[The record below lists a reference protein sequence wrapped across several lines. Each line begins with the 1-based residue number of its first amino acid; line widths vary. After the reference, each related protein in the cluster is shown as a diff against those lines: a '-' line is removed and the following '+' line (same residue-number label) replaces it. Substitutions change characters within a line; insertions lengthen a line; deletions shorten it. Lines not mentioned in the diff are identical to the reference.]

1 MTRLTESE
9 RMFMEAVTEWMSEPE
24 TAVFLAGCEDSELR
38 RSRNAGKP
46 AHSMSTGLKKALIQA
61 GVTEPPIDTARP
73 SASQFSPAAL
83 AGQRSANDAAPES
96 LLSAI

>member
-1 MTRLTESE
+1 
-9 RMFMEAVTEWMSEPE
+9 
-24 TAVFLAGCEDSELR
+24 
-38 RSRNAGKP
+38 
-46 AHSMSTGLKKALIQA
+46 LKKALIQA

-83 AGQRSANDAAPES
+83 AGQRSANDAAPEA